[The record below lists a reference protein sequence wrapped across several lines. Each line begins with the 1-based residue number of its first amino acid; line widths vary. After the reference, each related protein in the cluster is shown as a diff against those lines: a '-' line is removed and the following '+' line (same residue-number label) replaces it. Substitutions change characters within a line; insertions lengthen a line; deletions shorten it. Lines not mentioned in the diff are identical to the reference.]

1 MVFSLRLRSSHLWG
15 RSHYHPQAHDSALRS
30 CGQGATRTP
39 QDGTPQCPSFLCP
52 WLVGLGLGPHV
63 GSSDPAGTPSQPW
76 PGGHHLRPQD
86 WGLRELRRAGTGLQM
101 THPQADNTR
110 VGVGKSSSTH
120 RGDPHFA
127 HVLPKP
133 SCPGSSS
140 TGVAASQWPHE
151 GSRAGHPVSD
161 ASHGWQIPLRGD
173 REGRGGQGAGS
184 WGSAARMPWDR
195 EGWLQGHCRPGLGG
209 SRGAGWA
216 SSQVLARPLSH
227 PPQPSLDARYGSQA
241 AQACLGPVARGNLR
255 PHFLLHRLR
264 ETPGGQTFGHPHK
277 KQGEEKRAT
286 GAWGSRPSPA
296 GAPSQSLLPRL
307 SPSASPAH
315 RVPHG
320 WATSGQEGKEGRGDQ
335 GL

>member
-39 QDGTPQCPSFLCP
+39 QDGWGAVWCRAQCPSFLCP
-52 WLVGLGLGPHV
+52 WLGLGPHV

-76 PGGHHLRPQD
+76 PGGQHLRCQGH
-86 WGLRELRRAGTGLQM
+86 WGLRELRRVGTGLQV
-101 THPQADNTR
+101 THPRADNTR
-110 VGVGKSSSTH
+110 VGFGKSSSTH

-133 SCPGSSS
+133 SCPGFSS

-184 WGSAARMPWDR
+184 WGSAARMPWGQGR
-195 EGWLQGHCRPGLGG
+195 LAPGPLQARPQGQQRGWVGIKPGAGPPSESPSSAQPGRQIWKPGRPGLF
-209 SRGAGWA
+209 GA
-216 SSQVLARPLSH
+216 
-227 PPQPSLDARYGSQA
+227 
-241 AQACLGPVARGNLR
+241 CC
-255 PHFLLHRLR
+255 
-264 ETPGGQTFGHPHK
+264 
-277 KQGEEKRAT
+277 
-286 GAWGSRPSPA
+286 
-296 GAPSQSLLPRL
+296 
-307 SPSASPAH
+307 
-315 RVPHG
+315 
-320 WATSGQEGKEGRGDQ
+320 
-335 GL
+335 